1 LPACCTRGVG
11 RHLRSFPFDKIKIDR
26 SFVHDLA
33 ERPDCMAIIRAV
45 TGLGAS
51 LGIATTAEGVETRA
65 QLDRLRA
72 EGCTEALRL
81 SVQRAMP
88 GGRRHGAHRAGA
100 TCGQGGAKTAVIG
113 VTDTPCS
120 AGRRENSAPQICG

>member
-11 RHLRSFPFDKIKIDR
+11 RHPRSFPFDKIKIDR

-33 ERPDCMAIIRAV
+33 ERPDRMAIIRAV

-72 EGCTEALRL
+72 EGCTEA
-81 SVQRAMP
+81 
-88 GGRRHGAHRAGA
+88 
-100 TCGQGGAKTAVIG
+100 QGFLF
-113 VTDTPCS
+113 
-120 AGRRENSAPQICG
+120 SAPCPAADVMALIAPARLAAKVAQRPLSSG